1 MAITAIDE
9 QVFAAP
15 SHAAHSTAGERMHR
29 FRNRP
34 AQLRLTDFD
43 SRDHPPGKVR
53 REPATRNFDFRK
65 LGHCAEL
72 CREGG
77 LCGAPNIP
85 KIGRIPML
93 TRLLL
98 SLAVAVFFHGAA
110 LAQADKQIEDVDEPA
125 LYDML
130 LGEIALQRGDY
141 ALAAK
146 TYLELAKQSR
156 DPRVAR
162 RAVEVANQGKLTDLA
177 IDAARTWLDIE
188 PQSPAAL
195 QVLAALLI
203 SAKKVDEAEPVID
216 RLLAAEGVSM
226 ERGFLQL
233 NRLLAGN
240 PDKAANLR
248 VVRTLAAKHAKLPEA
263 QIAVAQ
269 AAAAA
274 NDDKAAIAA
283 ARRAAEMR
291 PEWEVPAVLEA
302 QILQKRSTSD
312 AAKRLAQFVE
322 KNPGSRE
329 GRLNYARALIL
340 DKKVPE
346 ARKQFETLLAQ
357 NPRDTQLTY
366 MVGVTALQLKDYAVA
381 EDSMKRL
388 VSNREYRDPDG
399 ARYILGQIAEEK
411 KDWPQAIQWYGEIQ
425 EGEHA
430 VPARLRTANAISK
443 QGKLDAALDYLR
455 KASDEYPGQEVQFTV
470 AEAQLLRDANR
481 NSEAFD
487 LLDKALKEEPE
498 QPELLYDYALTAEKL
513 EKYDVLEANLK
524 KLIEVRPEH
533 AHAYNALGYSFAER
547 NVRLKEA
554 RQLIE
559 KAVELAPEDYF
570 ILDSLG
576 WVQYREGNL
585 KGAADTL
592 RRAYGGRPD
601 AEIGAHL
608 GEVLWAMGDKSEA
621 NRVWNESLKSAPDNE
636 TLQKTI
642 KRLRK

>member
-1 MAITAIDE
+1 
-9 QVFAAP
+9 
-15 SHAAHSTAGERMHR
+15 
-29 FRNRP
+29 
-34 AQLRLTDFD
+34 
-43 SRDHPPGKVR
+43 
-53 REPATRNFDFRK
+53 
-65 LGHCAEL
+65 
-72 CREGG
+72 
-77 LCGAPNIP
+77 
-85 KIGRIPML
+85 ML
-93 TRLLL
+93 IRLLL
-98 SLAVAVFFHGAA
+98 SLAVSLFVAGAA
-110 LAQADKQIEDVDEPA
+110 FAQADKQVPEQVDEPA

-146 TYLELAKQSR
+146 TYLELAKQTR
-156 DPRVAR
+156 DARVAR
-162 RAVEVANQGKLTDLA
+162 RAVEIANQGKLTDLA
-177 IDAARTWLDIE
+177 IDAARTWQAIE

-216 RLLAAEGVSM
+216 KLLSAEGVSM

-248 VVRTLAAKHAKLPEA
+248 VVRSLAGKHAALPEA
-263 QIAVAQ
+263 QVALAQ
-269 AAAAA
+269 AAALA

-291 PEWEVPAVLEA
+291 PEWELPAVLEA
-302 QILQKRSTSD
+302 QILQKRSTGD

-340 DKKVPE
+340 DKKVAE
-346 ARKQFETLLAQ
+346 ARKQFETLLAS
-357 NPRDTQLTY
+357 NPGDTQLTY

-381 EDSMKRL
+381 EDTMKRL
-388 VSNREYRDPDG
+388 VNNPQYRDQDG

-411 KDWPQAIQWYGEIQ
+411 KDWGQAIKWYGDIQ
-425 EGEHA
+425 DGEHL
-430 VPARLRTANAISK
+430 VPARLRTANAIAK
-443 QGKLDAALDYLR
+443 QGKLDAARDFLR
-455 KASDEYPGQEVQFTV
+455 KAADESPGQEVQFTV
-470 AEAQLLRDANR
+470 AEAQLLREANR
-481 NSEAFD
+481 SGEAFD
-487 LLDKALKEEPE
+487 LLDKALKADPE
-498 QPELLYDYALTAEKL
+498 QPELLYDFALTAEKL
-513 EKYDVLEANLK
+513 QKYDVLEANLR

-547 NVRLKEA
+547 NLRLPEA
-554 RQLIE
+554 RDLIE
-559 KAVELAPEDYF
+559 KALQLAPEDYF
-570 ILDSLG
+570 IVDSLG

-585 KGAADTL
+585 KGAAETL
-592 RRAYGGRPD
+592 RRAYSGRPD

-608 GEVLWAMGDKSEA
+608 GEVLWVMGERNEA
-621 NRVWNESLKSAPDNE
+621 NRVWNESLKTAPDNE
-636 TLQKTI
+636 TLLKTI

>member
-1 MAITAIDE
+1 
-9 QVFAAP
+9 
-15 SHAAHSTAGERMHR
+15 
-29 FRNRP
+29 
-34 AQLRLTDFD
+34 
-43 SRDHPPGKVR
+43 
-53 REPATRNFDFRK
+53 
-65 LGHCAEL
+65 
-72 CREGG
+72 
-77 LCGAPNIP
+77 
-85 KIGRIPML
+85 ML

-98 SLAVAVFFHGAA
+98 SLAAALFFAGAA
-110 LAQADKQIEDVDEPA
+110 FAQADKQIEEQVDEPA

-146 TYLELAKQSR
+146 TYLELAKETR

-188 PQSPAAL
+188 PKSPAAL

-216 RLLAAEGVSM
+216 KLLSAEGVSM

-248 VVRTLAAKHAKLPEA
+248 VVRSLAAKHANLPEA

-274 NDDKAAIAA
+274 NDDKAAITA

-291 PEWEVPAVLEA
+291 PDWDVPAVIEA

-312 AAKRLAQFVE
+312 AAKRLGQFVE

-340 DKKVPE
+340 DKKIAE
-346 ARKQFETLLAQ
+346 ARKQFETLLAA
-357 NPRDTQLTY
+357 NPNDTQLTY
-366 MVGVTALQLKDYAVA
+366 MVGVTALQLKDFAVA
-381 EDSMKRL
+381 EDTMKRL
-388 VSNREYRDPDG
+388 VSNPQYRDPDG

-411 KDWPQAIQWYGEIQ
+411 KDWPQAIKWYDQIQDGEQ
-425 EGEHA
+425 A
-430 VPARLRTANAISK
+430 VPARLRTANALAK
-443 QGKLDAALDYLR
+443 QGKLDAARDYLH
-455 KASDEYPGQEVQFTV
+455 KTADDYPGQEVQFTV
-470 AEAQLLRDANR
+470 AEAQLLRDANK
-481 NSEAFD
+481 NGEAFD
-487 LLDKALKEEPE
+487 LLDKALKADPD

-513 EKYDVLEANLK
+513 EKYDVLEANLR

-533 AHAYNALGYSFAER
+533 AHAYNALGYSFADR
-547 NVRLKEA
+547 NLRLPEA
-554 RQLIE
+554 RQLIQ
-559 KAVELAPEDYF
+559 KALELAPEDYF
-570 ILDSLG
+570 IVDSMG

-585 KGAADTL
+585 KGAVETL
-592 RRAYGGRPD
+592 RHAYNGRPD

-608 GEVLWAMGDKSEA
+608 GEVLWVSGQHGEA
-621 NRVWNESLKSAPDNE
+621 NRIWNESLKTAPDNE
-636 TLQKTI
+636 TLLKTI